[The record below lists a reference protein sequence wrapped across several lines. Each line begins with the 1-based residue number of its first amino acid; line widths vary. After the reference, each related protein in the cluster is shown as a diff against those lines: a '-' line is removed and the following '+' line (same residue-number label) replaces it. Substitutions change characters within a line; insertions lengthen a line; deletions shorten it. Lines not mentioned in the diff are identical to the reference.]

1 MRTISNSLQ
10 LQPFAEMPADPTIAE
25 SLRKEGYR
33 LTPQRMMIV
42 GIIDRSMSHVSAEEI
57 HQEIRQQY
65 PFVNISTIY
74 RTLNLL
80 KKLRLI
86 SETDLGDG
94 YVRYEVLERGRHHHL
109 VCRQCGDSFAF
120 EHELL
125 KPLQLR
131 LLEDYGFAAD
141 VDHFA
146 IFGLCQR
153 CRAEERVAGARKG
166 GQHGPD

>member
-1 MRTISNSLQ
+1 
-10 LQPFAEMPADPTIAE
+10 
-25 SLRKEGYR
+25 
-33 LTPQRMMIV
+33 MMV
-42 GIIDRSMSHVSAEEI
+42 LSIIHDSMGHISAEEI
-57 HQEIRQQY
+57 HQKVRQQY

-86 SETDLGDG
+86 SETALGEG
-94 YVRYEVLERGRHHHL
+94 CVRYELLKRERHHHL
-109 VCRQCGDSFAF
+109 VCRQCGESFAF

-131 LLEDYGFAAD
+131 LLTKYGFAAD

-153 CRAEERVAGARKG
+153 CRPAEGAVETRKG
-166 GQHGPD
+166 ERHGGD